1 MAVIN
6 VRMLLTLLAPFV
18 LTLQMH
24 TDVGDRATVGDAA
37 LRGTGI
43 TDVGQGP
50 VQQSLGTLFCQILSL
65 SIARSSVCAASV
77 FAYNITVHKE
87 VYK

>member
-24 TDVGDRATVGDAA
+24 TDVGDRA
-37 LRGTGI
+37 RGRRPSGI

-50 VQQSLGTLFCQILSL
+50 VQQRLGISDCQILSL
-65 SIARSSVCAASV
+65 ERSFKCVRYDRCLRI
-77 FAYNITVHKE
+77 NITIRQ
-87 VYK
+87 

>member
-24 TDVGDRATVGDAA
+24 TDVGDRA
-37 LRGTGI
+37 RGRRPSGI

-77 FAYNITVHKE
+77 FAYNITVHK
-87 VYK
+87 